1 MENLNFSQKLIECL
15 KSGTDEALSE
25 ANWIL
30 NNMQVDINAHDEHG
44 RNGTALMQT
53 AYFGLPEWTDKL
65 LAKGARVDEKDEYG
79 RTALWYAS
87 LNGHTDVAVKL
98 IRAGADINVKD
109 VEGYSPIILSTQF
122 KTIDMCCLCLGQG
135 ANINDQDVKQ
145 RVTPLIIAA
154 ASHPTYEKISFLLAA
169 GADVTMTNVYGET
182 ALDIAKSRKAD
193 AKVIDLLRSYIAKRK
208 EKEFDPVAIIQAMDN
223 CKHIAGPHSVH
234 TKE

>member
-1 MENLNFSQKLIECL
+1 MGNLNFSQRLIECL
-15 KSGTDEALSE
+15 KSGTDEELSE
-25 ANWIL
+25 ADWIL
-30 NNMQVDINAHDEHG
+30 NNVQIDINAHDEQG

-65 LAKGARVDEKDEYG
+65 LAKGANVDEKDEYG

-109 VEGYSPIILSTQF
+109 TKGYSPIILSTQF

-135 ANINDQDVKQ
+135 ANINDQDIQK
-145 RVTPLIIAA
+145 RVSPLIIAV
-154 ASHPTYEKISFLLAA
+154 ASYPTYEKISFLLAA
-169 GADVTMTNVYGET
+169 GADVTMTNAYGET
-182 ALDIAKSRKAD
+182 ALDIAKSRKAEP
-193 AKVIDLLRSYIAKRK
+193 KVIDLLRSHLEKHKAK
-208 EKEFDPVAIIQAMDN
+208 ELDPVTIIQAMDN
-223 CKHIAGPHSVH
+223 RKHIGGSNPVR